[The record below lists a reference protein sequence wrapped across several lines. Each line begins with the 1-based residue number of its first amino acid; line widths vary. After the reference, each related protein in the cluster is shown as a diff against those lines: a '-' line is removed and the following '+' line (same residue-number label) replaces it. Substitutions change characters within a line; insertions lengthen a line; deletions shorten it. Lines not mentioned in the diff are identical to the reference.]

1 MKKIIIIL
9 SLLFVFFTQVA
20 YAACVKIGVIDTG
33 VKEKEGILDSEK
45 ILSGKNY
52 VLENDN
58 ADDEV
63 GHGTRVASLII
74 GTDDG
79 EIVSPC
85 KESFIVPLV
94 YYTKLASGAVLNGG
108 IESICNAIYDAV
120 DVFDCQI
127 INISSGITAEDERLE
142 KAVDYAE
149 EQGVLVVSASGNSGD
164 AVYYPVILYNKSWH
178 STLKDFVI

>member
-1 MKKIIIIL
+1 M
-9 SLLFVFFTQVA
+9 
-20 YAACVKIGVIDTG
+20 
-33 VKEKEGILDSEK
+33 
-45 ILSGKNY
+45 
-52 VLENDN
+52 
-58 ADDEV
+58 
-63 GHGTRVASLII
+63 
-74 GTDDG
+74 
-79 EIVSPC
+79 
-85 KESFIVPLV
+85 PLV

-120 DVFDCQI
+120 DVFGCQI

-149 EQGVLVVSASGNSGD
+149 EQGVLVVSACGNSGD